1 MMYLE
6 LFSDALDNALG
17 EASTEF
23 QLALD
28 NIQHNIGQIFDDT
41 LCGEIEGTVQM
52 CNDDG
57 HHIDIDDFEPAAKK
71 AREIFNNRI
80 WDIIAKALNAA
91 INDFD
96 YSLGALQDNILE
108 AVSDE

>member
-1 MMYLE
+1 MMHLE
-6 LFSDALDNALG
+6 LFAPALDNALR
-17 EASTEF
+17 EATTEF

-28 NIQHNIGQIFDDT
+28 NVQHNIGQIFDDT
-41 LCGEIEGTVQM
+41 LSGEIEGIVQM

-57 HHIDIDDFEPAAKK
+57 HHIDIDDFEPAAKN

-91 INDFD
+91 MYDFED
-96 YSLGALQDNILE
+96 SLDALQDDILE
-108 AVSDE
+108 AASDE